1 MAGSGYC
8 LMNNSN
14 PKNNQAHN
22 TVSGMGNSEANKTPV
37 NKRSHT
43 PIFQRVTL
51 FIIWAWLIVFALIPN
66 ILVLLAS
73 FLTRDEDTFL
83 ALPLTLDSYLRFVDP
98 LYVKVFLHSLSMA
111 SITTLICLLLGYPFA
126 WLVSRVAK
134 RWQSFLML
142 LLIIPFWTNSLVRLY
157 AVKLIIAANGLLS
170 SALIAMGLI
179 DEPLQILYTQK
190 AVIGGLVY
198 LLFPFMV
205 LPLYAVFT
213 DLREDIIL
221 ASKDLGANKYQ
232 TFWHIILPLTTPGI
246 ISGVLLVL
254 LPAMGM
260 FYVADI
266 LGGSRNLLV
275 GNIIKSQFLDARDW
289 PFGAAASVLL
299 TLTMA
304 ILIAA
309 YYASSKRIGKTDYNE
324 VA

>member
-1 MAGSGYC
+1 
-8 LMNNSN
+8 MNKSILPNTAAN
-14 PKNNQAHN
+14 LRNN
-22 TVSGMGNSEANKTPV
+22 G
-37 NKRSHT
+37 RL
-43 PIFQRVTL
+43 FQRVTL
-51 FIIWAWLIVFALIPN
+51 FVIWAWLIIFALIPN
-66 ILVLLAS
+66 ILVVLAS
-73 FLTRDEDTFL
+73 FLTRDEDKFL
-83 ALPLTLDSYLRFVDP
+83 ALPVTIDNYLRFVDP

-111 SITTLICLLLGYPFA
+111 SVTTIICLLLGYPFA
-126 WLVSRVAK
+126 WLVSRTSK

-157 AVKLIIAANGLLS
+157 AVKLIMAANGLLS
-170 SALIAMGLI
+170 SALIGMGLI
-179 DEPLQILYTQK
+179 NEPLQILYTEK

-213 DLREDIIL
+213 DLRQDIVL
-221 ASKDLGANKYQ
+221 ASKDLGANKFQ
-232 TFWHIILPLTTPGI
+232 TFWHVILPLTTPGI

-254 LPAMGM
+254 LSAMGM

-309 YYASSKRIGKTDYNE
+309 YYASSKRIGKTDHNE

>member
-1 MAGSGYC
+1 MAGSGSY
-8 LMNNSN
+8 LMNKSIVPDNSV
-14 PKNNQAHN
+14 N
-22 TVSGMGNSEANKTPV
+22 TATHTAS
-37 NKRSHT
+37 RS
-43 PIFQRVTL
+43 PLFQRVTL
-51 FIIWAWLIVFALIPN
+51 FVIWAWLIVFALIPN
-66 ILVLLAS
+66 ILVVLAS
-73 FLTRDEDTFL
+73 FMTRDEDSFL
-83 ALPLTLDSYLRFVDP
+83 ALPLTAESYLRFIDP

-111 SITTLICLLLGYPFA
+111 SITTLICLILGYPFA
-126 WLVSRVAK
+126 WLVSRVSK
-134 RWQSFLML
+134 KWQSFLML

-170 SALIAMGLI
+170 SALIGMGLI

-213 DLREDIIL
+213 DLRDDIVL
-221 ASKDLGANKYQ
+221 ASKDLGANKFQ
-232 TFWHIILPLTTPGI
+232 TFWHVILPLTTPGI

-299 TLTMA
+299 TATMA

-309 YYASSKRIGKTDYNE
+309 YYASSKRIGKTDHNE

>member
-1 MAGSGYC
+1 MAGSGSY
-8 LMNNSN
+8 LMNKSIVPDNSV
-14 PKNNQAHN
+14 N
-22 TVSGMGNSEANKTPV
+22 TATHTAS
-37 NKRSHT
+37 RS
-43 PIFQRVTL
+43 PLFQRVTL
-51 FIIWAWLIVFALIPN
+51 FVIWAWLIVFALIPN
-66 ILVLLAS
+66 ILVVLAS
-73 FLTRDEDTFL
+73 FMTRDEDSFL
-83 ALPLTLDSYLRFVDP
+83 ALPLTAESYLRFIDP

-111 SITTLICLLLGYPFA
+111 SITTLICLILGYPFA
-126 WLVSRVAK
+126 WLVSRVSK
-134 RWQSFLML
+134 KWQSFLML

-170 SALIAMGLI
+170 SALIGMGLI

-213 DLREDIIL
+213 DLRDDIVL
-221 ASKDLGANKYQ
+221 ASKDLGANKFQ
-232 TFWHIILPLTTPGI
+232 TFCHVILPLTTPGI

-299 TLTMA
+299 TATMA

-309 YYASSKRIGKTDYNE
+309 YYASSKRIGKTDHNE

>member
-1 MAGSGYC
+1 
-8 LMNNSN
+8 MNKPTSPSAVPNKPVSKQPAAKMYDNSR
-14 PKNNQAHN
+14 
-22 TVSGMGNSEANKTPV
+22 T
-37 NKRSHT
+37 
-43 PIFQRVTL
+43 FQRATL
-51 FIIWAWLIVFALIPN
+51 VVIWAWLIIFALIPN
-66 ILVLLAS
+66 LLVLLAS
-73 FLTRDEDTFL
+73 FLTRDEDTFIAAPVTL
-83 ALPLTLDSYLRFVDP
+83 ANYLRFVDP
-98 LYVKVFLHSLSMA
+98 LYIKVFLHSLSMA
-111 SITTLICLLLGYPFA
+111 SITTIICLVLGYPFA
-126 WLVSRVAK
+126 WLVSRSAK
-134 RWQSFLML
+134 KWQSFLML

-157 AVKLIIAANGLLS
+157 AVKLIMAANGLLS
-170 SALIAMGLI
+170 SALIAMGI
-179 DEPLQILYTQK
+179 INEPLQILYTQK

-213 DLREDIIL
+213 DLRDDFVL

-232 TFWHIILPLTTPGI
+232 TFWHVILPLTTPGI

-309 YYASSKRIGKTDYNE
+309 YYASRKRIGKTDYNE

>member
-1 MAGSGYC
+1 
-8 LMNNSN
+8 MNNSIK
-14 PKNNQAHN
+14 KNNSEN
-22 TVSGMGNSEANKTPV
+22 TTDSVNTMTPAAS
-37 NKRSHT
+37 KS
-43 PIFQRVTL
+43 PLFQRVTL
-51 FIIWAWLIVFALIPN
+51 FVIWAWLIVFALIPN
-66 ILVLLAS
+66 ILVVLAS
-73 FLTRDEDTFL
+73 FMTRDEDMFL
-83 ALPLTLDSYLRFVDP
+83 ALPLNAESYLRFIDP
-98 LYVKVFLHSLSMA
+98 LYLKVFLHSLSMA
-111 SITTLICLLLGYPFA
+111 SITTLICLALGYPFA
-126 WLVSRVAK
+126 WLVSRVSK
-134 RWQSFLML
+134 KWQSFLML

-170 SALIAMGLI
+170 SALIGMGLI

-213 DLREDIIL
+213 DLRDDIVL
-221 ASKDLGANKYQ
+221 ASKDLGANKFQ
-232 TFWHIILPLTTPGI
+232 TFWHVILPLTTPGI

-299 TLTMA
+299 TATMA

-309 YYASSKRIGKTDYNE
+309 YYASSKRIGKTDHNE

>member
-1 MAGSGYC
+1 MAGSGSY
-8 LMNNSN
+8 LMNKS
-14 PKNNQAHN
+14 
-22 TVSGMGNSEANKTPV
+22 NKTNNLV
-37 NKRSHT
+37 NTSNSVNTMT
-43 PIFQRVTL
+43 PAASKSPLFQRVTL
-51 FIIWAWLIVFALIPN
+51 FVIWAWLIVFALIPN
-66 ILVLLAS
+66 ILVVLAS
-73 FLTRDEDTFL
+73 FMTRDEDTFL
-83 ALPLTLDSYLRFVDP
+83 ALPLNAESYLRFIDP
-98 LYVKVFLHSLSMA
+98 LYLKVFLHSLSMA
-111 SITTLICLLLGYPFA
+111 SITTLICLALGYPFA
-126 WLVSRVAK
+126 WLVSRVSK
-134 RWQSFLML
+134 KWQSFLML

-170 SALIAMGLI
+170 TALIAMGLI
-179 DEPLQILYTQK
+179 DEPLQILYTEK

-213 DLREDIIL
+213 DLRDDIVL
-221 ASKDLGANKYQ
+221 ASKDLGANKFQ
-232 TFWHIILPLTTPGI
+232 TFWHVILPLTTPGI

-309 YYASSKRIGKTDYNE
+309 YYASSKRIGKTDHNE

>member
-1 MAGSGYC
+1 MAGSGSY
-8 LMNNSN
+8 LMNKS
-14 PKNNQAHN
+14 
-22 TVSGMGNSEANKTPV
+22 NKTNNLV
-37 NKRSHT
+37 NTSNSVNTMT
-43 PIFQRVTL
+43 PAASKSPLFQRVTL
-51 FIIWAWLIVFALIPN
+51 FVIWAWLIVFALIPN
-66 ILVLLAS
+66 ILVVLAS
-73 FLTRDEDTFL
+73 FMTRDEDTFL
-83 ALPLTLDSYLRFVDP
+83 ALPLNAESYLRFIDP
-98 LYVKVFLHSLSMA
+98 LYLKVFLHSLSMA
-111 SITTLICLLLGYPFA
+111 SITTLICLALGYPFA

-134 RWQSFLML
+134 KWQSFLML

-170 SALIAMGLI
+170 TALIAMGLI
-179 DEPLQILYTQK
+179 DEPLQILYTEK

-213 DLREDIIL
+213 DLRDDIVL
-221 ASKDLGANKYQ
+221 ASKDLGANKFQ
-232 TFWHIILPLTTPGI
+232 TFWHVILPLTTPGI

-309 YYASSKRIGKTDYNE
+309 YYASSKRIGKTDHNE

>member
-1 MAGSGYC
+1 MAGSGSY
-8 LMNNSN
+8 LMNKSIVPDNSV
-14 PKNNQAHN
+14 N
-22 TVSGMGNSEANKTPV
+22 TATHTAS
-37 NKRSHT
+37 RS
-43 PIFQRVTL
+43 PLFQRVTL
-51 FIIWAWLIVFALIPN
+51 FVIWAWLIVFALTPN
-66 ILVLLAS
+66 ILVVLAS
-73 FLTRDEDTFL
+73 FMTRDEDRFL
-83 ALPLTLDSYLRFVDP
+83 ALPLTAESYLRFIDP

-111 SITTLICLLLGYPFA
+111 SITTLICLILGYPFA
-126 WLVSRVAK
+126 WLVSRVSK
-134 RWQSFLML
+134 KWQSFLML

-170 SALIAMGLI
+170 SALIGMGLI

-213 DLREDIIL
+213 DLRDDIVL
-221 ASKDLGANKYQ
+221 ASKDLGANKFQ
-232 TFWHIILPLTTPGI
+232 TFWHVILPLTTPGI

-299 TLTMA
+299 TATMA

-309 YYASSKRIGKTDYNE
+309 YYASSKRIGKTDHNE

>member
-1 MAGSGYC
+1 MVGSGSY
-8 LMNNSN
+8 LMNKSIVPDNSV
-14 PKNNQAHN
+14 N
-22 TVSGMGNSEANKTPV
+22 TATHTAS
-37 NKRSHT
+37 RS
-43 PIFQRVTL
+43 PLFQRVTL
-51 FIIWAWLIVFALIPN
+51 FVIWAWLIVFALIPN
-66 ILVLLAS
+66 ILVVLAS
-73 FLTRDEDTFL
+73 FMTRDEDSFL
-83 ALPLTLDSYLRFVDP
+83 ALPLTAESYLRFIDP

-111 SITTLICLLLGYPFA
+111 SITTLICLILGYPFA
-126 WLVSRVAK
+126 WLVSRVSK
-134 RWQSFLML
+134 KWQSFLML

-170 SALIAMGLI
+170 SALIGMGLI

-213 DLREDIIL
+213 DLRDDIVL
-221 ASKDLGANKYQ
+221 ASKDLGANKFQ
-232 TFWHIILPLTTPGI
+232 TFWHVILPLTTPGI

-309 YYASSKRIGKTDYNE
+309 YYASSKRIGKTDHNE

>member
-1 MAGSGYC
+1 MAGSGSY

-14 PKNNQAHN
+14 KTNNLVN
-22 TVSGMGNSEANKTPV
+22 TSKSVNTMTPAAS
-37 NKRSHT
+37 KS
-43 PIFQRVTL
+43 PLFQRVTL
-51 FIIWAWLIVFALIPN
+51 FVIWAWLIVFALIPN
-66 ILVLLAS
+66 ILVVLAS
-73 FLTRDEDTFL
+73 FMTRDEDTFL
-83 ALPLTLDSYLRFVDP
+83 ALPLNAESYLRFIDP
-98 LYVKVFLHSLSMA
+98 LYLKVFLHSLSMA
-111 SITTLICLLLGYPFA
+111 SITTLICLALGYPFA
-126 WLVSRVAK
+126 WLVSRVSK
-134 RWQSFLML
+134 KWQSFLML

-170 SALIAMGLI
+170 TALIAMGLI
-179 DEPLQILYTQK
+179 DEPLQILYTEK

-213 DLREDIIL
+213 DLRDDIVL
-221 ASKDLGANKYQ
+221 ASKDLGANKFQ
-232 TFWHIILPLTTPGI
+232 TFWHVILPLTTPGI

-309 YYASSKRIGKTDYNE
+309 YYASSKRIGKTDHNE

>member
-1 MAGSGYC
+1 
-8 LMNNSN
+8 MNKSILPNTATN
-14 PKNNQAHN
+14 LRNN
-22 TVSGMGNSEANKTPV
+22 G
-37 NKRSHT
+37 RL
-43 PIFQRVTL
+43 FQRVTL
-51 FIIWAWLIVFALIPN
+51 FVIWAWLIIFALIPN
-66 ILVLLAS
+66 ILVVLAS
-73 FLTRDEDTFL
+73 FLTRDEDKFL
-83 ALPLTLDSYLRFVDP
+83 ALPVTIDNYLRFVDP

-111 SITTLICLLLGYPFA
+111 SVTTIICLLLGYPFA
-126 WLVSRVAK
+126 WLVSRTSK

-157 AVKLIIAANGLLS
+157 AVKLIMAANGLLS
-170 SALIAMGLI
+170 SALIGMGFI
-179 DEPLQILYTQK
+179 NEPLQILYTEK

-213 DLREDIIL
+213 DLRQDIVL
-221 ASKDLGANKYQ
+221 ASKDLGANKFQ
-232 TFWHIILPLTTPGI
+232 TFWHVILPLTTPGI

-309 YYASSKRIGKTDYNE
+309 YYASSKRIGKTDHNE

>member
-1 MAGSGYC
+1 M
-8 LMNNSN
+8 
-14 PKNNQAHN
+14 
-22 TVSGMGNSEANKTPV
+22 TPAAS
-37 NKRSHT
+37 KS
-43 PIFQRVTL
+43 PLFQRVTL
-51 FIIWAWLIVFALIPN
+51 FVIWAWLIVFALIPN
-66 ILVLLAS
+66 ILVVLAS
-73 FLTRDEDTFL
+73 FMTRDEDMFL
-83 ALPLTLDSYLRFVDP
+83 ALPLNAESYLRFIDP
-98 LYVKVFLHSLSMA
+98 LYLKVFLHSLSMA
-111 SITTLICLLLGYPFA
+111 SITTLICLALGYPFA
-126 WLVSRVAK
+126 WLVSRVSK
-134 RWQSFLML
+134 KWQSFLML

-170 SALIAMGLI
+170 SALIGMGLI

-213 DLREDIIL
+213 DLRDDIVL
-221 ASKDLGANKYQ
+221 ASKDLGANKFQ
-232 TFWHIILPLTTPGI
+232 TFWHVILPLTTPGI

-299 TLTMA
+299 TATMA

-309 YYASSKRIGKTDYNE
+309 YYASSKRIGKTDHNE

>member
-1 MAGSGYC
+1 
-8 LMNNSN
+8 MNKSTA
-14 PKNNQAHN
+14 PN
-22 TVSGMGNSEANKTPV
+22 TVTASSRSKTPL
-37 NKRSHT
+37 
-43 PIFQRVTL
+43 FQRVTL
-51 FIIWAWLIVFALIPN
+51 FVIWAWLIIFALIPN
-66 ILVLLAS
+66 ILVVLAS
-73 FLTRDEDTFL
+73 FLTRDDDTFL
-83 ALPLTLDSYLRFVDP
+83 SMPLTMQNYLRFVDP

-111 SITTLICLLLGYPFA
+111 SITTIICLLLGYPFA
-126 WLVSRVAK
+126 WLVSRTSK

-157 AVKLIIAANGLLS
+157 AVKLIMAANGLLS
-170 SALIAMGLI
+170 SALIAIGLI

-213 DLREDIIL
+213 DLRDDIVL
-221 ASKDLGANKYQ
+221 ASKDLGANNLQ
-232 TFWHIILPLTTPGI
+232 TFWHVILPLTTPGI

-309 YYASSKRIGKTDYNE
+309 YYASSKRIGKTDHNE

>member
-1 MAGSGYC
+1 MAGSGFY
-8 LMNNSN
+8 LMNKSTLSN
-14 PKNNQAHN
+14 AISHSKNN
-22 TVSGMGNSEANKTPV
+22 G
-37 NKRSHT
+37 RL
-43 PIFQRVTL
+43 FQRVTL
-51 FIIWAWLIVFALIPN
+51 FVIWAWLIIFALLPN
-66 ILVLLAS
+66 ILVVLAS
-73 FLTRDEDTFL
+73 FLTRDEDKFL
-83 ALPLTLDSYLRFVDP
+83 AMPLTVENYLRFIDP

-111 SITTLICLLLGYPFA
+111 AITTLICLLLGYPFA
-126 WLVSRVAK
+126 WLISRVSK
-134 RWQSFLML
+134 KWQSFLML

-157 AVKLIIAANGLLS
+157 AVKLILAANGLLS
-170 SALIAMGLI
+170 SALIGAGLI
-179 DEPLQILYTQK
+179 NEPLQILYTQK

-213 DLREDIIL
+213 DLRDDIVL
-221 ASKDLGANKYQ
+221 ASKDLGANKFQ
-232 TFWHIILPLTTPGI
+232 TFWHVILPLTTPGI

-309 YYASSKRIGKTDYNE
+309 YYASSKRIGKTDHNE

>member
-1 MAGSGYC
+1 MDGSGYY
-8 LMNNSN
+8 LMNKSN
-14 PKNNQAHN
+14 LPNTAANNRNNGQL
-22 TVSGMGNSEANKTPV
+22 
-37 NKRSHT
+37 
-43 PIFQRVTL
+43 FQRVTL
-51 FIIWAWLIVFALIPN
+51 FVIWAWLIIFALIPN
-66 ILVLLAS
+66 ILVILAS
-73 FLTRDEDTFL
+73 FLTRDENQFL
-83 ALPLTLDSYLRFVDP
+83 ALPMTMENYLRFADP
-98 LYVKVFLHSLSMA
+98 LYIKVFLHSLSMA
-111 SITTLICLLLGYPFA
+111 SIATVICLLLGYPFA
-126 WLVSRVAK
+126 WIVSRTSK

-157 AVKLIIAANGLLS
+157 AVKLIMAANGLLS
-170 SALIAMGLI
+170 TALIAMGFI
-179 DEPLQILYTQK
+179 EEPLQILYTEK

-213 DLREDIIL
+213 DLRDDIVL
-221 ASKDLGANKYQ
+221 ASKDLGANKFQ
-232 TFWHIILPLTTPGI
+232 TFWHVILPLTTPGI

-309 YYASSKRIGKTDYNE
+309 YYASSKRIGKTDHNE

>member
-1 MAGSGYC
+1 
-8 LMNNSN
+8 MNKSN
-14 PKNNQAHN
+14 MSNIAA
-22 TVSGMGNSEANKTPV
+22 ANV
-37 NKRSHT
+37 NKQPNKPNKKQAKKQQGGRL
-43 PIFQRVTL
+43 FQRVTV
-51 FIIWAWLIVFALIPN
+51 FVIWAWLVIFALIPN
-66 ILVLLAS
+66 ILVVLAS
-73 FLTRDEDTFL
+73 IMTRDDDTFL
-83 ALPLTLDSYLRFVDP
+83 AFPLTVESYLRFVDP

-111 SITTLICLLLGYPFA
+111 AITTLICLLLGYPFA
-126 WLVSRVAK
+126 WLISRTSK

-170 SALIAMGLI
+170 TALIGIGLI

-205 LPLYAVFT
+205 MPLYAVFT
-213 DLREDIIL
+213 DMRQDIVL
-221 ASKDLGANKYQ
+221 ASKDLGANKLQ

-275 GNIIKSQFLDARDW
+275 GNIIKAQFLDARDW

-299 TLTMA
+299 TVAMA

-309 YYASSKRIGKTDYNE
+309 YYASSKRIGKTDHHD
-324 VA
+324 VS

>member
-1 MAGSGYC
+1 MPPAASKSP
-8 LMNNSN
+8 L
-14 PKNNQAHN
+14 
-22 TVSGMGNSEANKTPV
+22 
-37 NKRSHT
+37 
-43 PIFQRVTL
+43 FQRVTL
-51 FIIWAWLIVFALIPN
+51 FVIWAWLIVFALIPN
-66 ILVLLAS
+66 ILVVLAS
-73 FLTRDEDTFL
+73 FMTRDEDTFL
-83 ALPLTLDSYLRFVDP
+83 ALPLNAESYLRFIDP
-98 LYVKVFLHSLSMA
+98 LYLKVFLHSLSMA
-111 SITTLICLLLGYPFA
+111 SITTLICLALGYPFA
-126 WLVSRVAK
+126 WLVSRVSK
-134 RWQSFLML
+134 KWQSFLMS

-170 SALIAMGLI
+170 TALIAMGLI
-179 DEPLQILYTQK
+179 DEPLQILYTEK

-213 DLREDIIL
+213 DLRDDIVL
-221 ASKDLGANKYQ
+221 ASKDLGANKFQ
-232 TFWHIILPLTTPGI
+232 TFWHVILPLTTPGI

-309 YYASSKRIGKTDYNE
+309 YYASSKRIGKTDHNE

>member
-1 MAGSGYC
+1 
-8 LMNNSN
+8 MNKSIVPDNSV
-14 PKNNQAHN
+14 N
-22 TVSGMGNSEANKTPV
+22 TATHTAS
-37 NKRSHT
+37 RS
-43 PIFQRVTL
+43 PLFQRVTL
-51 FIIWAWLIVFALIPN
+51 FVIWAWLIVFALIPN
-66 ILVLLAS
+66 ILVVLAS
-73 FLTRDEDTFL
+73 FMTRDEDSFL
-83 ALPLTLDSYLRFVDP
+83 ALPLTAESYLRFIDP

-111 SITTLICLLLGYPFA
+111 SITTLICLILGYPFA
-126 WLVSRVAK
+126 WLVSRVSK
-134 RWQSFLML
+134 KWQSFLML

-170 SALIAMGLI
+170 SALIGMGLI

-213 DLREDIIL
+213 DLRDDIVL
-221 ASKDLGANKYQ
+221 ASKDLGANKFQ
-232 TFWHIILPLTTPGI
+232 TFWHVILPLTTPGI

-299 TLTMA
+299 TATMA

-309 YYASSKRIGKTDYNE
+309 YYASSKRIGKTDHNE

>member
-1 MAGSGYC
+1 M
-8 LMNNSN
+8 
-14 PKNNQAHN
+14 
-22 TVSGMGNSEANKTPV
+22 
-37 NKRSHT
+37 
-43 PIFQRVTL
+43 FQRVTV
-51 FIIWAWLIVFALIPN
+51 FVIWAWLIIFALIPN
-66 ILVLLAS
+66 ILVIAAS
-73 FLTRDEDTFL
+73 FLTRDENSFI
-83 ALPLTLDSYLRFVDP
+83 ALPITIDNYLRFVDP

-111 SITTLICLLLGYPFA
+111 SITTIICLLLGYPFA
-126 WLVSRVAK
+126 WLVSRTSN

-157 AVKLIIAANGLLS
+157 AVKLIMAANGLLS
-170 SALIAMGLI
+170 TALIAMGLI

-213 DLREDIIL
+213 DMRDDLVL

-232 TFWHIILPLTTPGI
+232 TFWHVILPLTTPGI

>member
-1 MAGSGYC
+1 MAGSGSY
-8 LMNNSN
+8 LMNKSIVPDNSV
-14 PKNNQAHN
+14 N
-22 TVSGMGNSEANKTPV
+22 TATHTAS
-37 NKRSHT
+37 RS
-43 PIFQRVTL
+43 PLFQRVTL
-51 FIIWAWLIVFALIPN
+51 FVIWAWLIVFALIPN
-66 ILVLLAS
+66 ILVVLAS
-73 FLTRDEDTFL
+73 FMTRDEDSFL
-83 ALPLTLDSYLRFVDP
+83 ALPLTAESYLRFIDP

-111 SITTLICLLLGYPFA
+111 SITTLICLILGYPFA
-126 WLVSRVAK
+126 WLVSRVSK
-134 RWQSFLML
+134 KWQSFLML

-170 SALIAMGLI
+170 SALIGMGLI

-213 DLREDIIL
+213 DLRDDIVL
-221 ASKDLGANKYQ
+221 ASKDLGANKFQ
-232 TFWHIILPLTTPGI
+232 TFWHVILPLTTPGI

-299 TLTMA
+299 TATMA

-309 YYASSKRIGKTDYNE
+309 YYASGKRIGKTDHNE

>member
-1 MAGSGYC
+1 
-8 LMNNSN
+8 MNKSILSN
-14 PKNNQAHN
+14 TAANLRNN
-22 TVSGMGNSEANKTPV
+22 G
-37 NKRSHT
+37 RL
-43 PIFQRVTL
+43 FQRVTL
-51 FIIWAWLIVFALIPN
+51 FVIWAWLIIFALIPN
-66 ILVLLAS
+66 ILVVLAS
-73 FLTRDEDTFL
+73 FLTRDEDKFL
-83 ALPLTLDSYLRFVDP
+83 ALPVTIDNYLRFVDP

-111 SITTLICLLLGYPFA
+111 SVTTIICLLLGYPFA
-126 WLVSRVAK
+126 WLVSRTSK

-157 AVKLIIAANGLLS
+157 AVKLIMAANGLLS
-170 SALIAMGLI
+170 SALIGMGLI
-179 DEPLQILYTQK
+179 NEPLQILYTEK

-213 DLREDIIL
+213 DLRQDIVL
-221 ASKDLGANKYQ
+221 ASKDLGANKFQ
-232 TFWHIILPLTTPGI
+232 TFWHVILPLTTPGI

-309 YYASSKRIGKTDYNE
+309 YYASSKRIGKTDHNE

>member
-1 MAGSGYC
+1 MAGSGSY

-14 PKNNQAHN
+14 KTNNLVN
-22 TVSGMGNSEANKTPV
+22 TTDSV
-37 NKRSHT
+37 NTMPPAASKS
-43 PIFQRVTL
+43 PLFQRVTL
-51 FIIWAWLIVFALIPN
+51 FVIWAWLIVFALIPN
-66 ILVLLAS
+66 ILVVLAS
-73 FLTRDEDTFL
+73 FMTRDEDTFL
-83 ALPLTLDSYLRFVDP
+83 ALPLNAESYLRFIDP
-98 LYVKVFLHSLSMA
+98 LYLKVFLHSLSMA
-111 SITTLICLLLGYPFA
+111 SITTLICLALGYPFA
-126 WLVSRVAK
+126 WLVSRVSK
-134 RWQSFLML
+134 KWQSFLML

-170 SALIAMGLI
+170 TALIAMGLI
-179 DEPLQILYTQK
+179 DEPLQILYTEK

-213 DLREDIIL
+213 DLRDDIVL
-221 ASKDLGANKYQ
+221 ASKDLGANKFQ
-232 TFWHIILPLTTPGI
+232 TFWHVILPLTTPGI

>member
-1 MAGSGYC
+1 MVGSGSY
-8 LMNNSN
+8 LMNNSIK
-14 PKNNQAHN
+14 KNNSEN
-22 TVSGMGNSEANKTPV
+22 TTDSVNTMTPAAS
-37 NKRSHT
+37 KS
-43 PIFQRVTL
+43 PLFQRVTL
-51 FIIWAWLIVFALIPN
+51 FVIWAWLIVFALIPN
-66 ILVLLAS
+66 ILVVLAS
-73 FLTRDEDTFL
+73 FMTRDEDMFL
-83 ALPLTLDSYLRFVDP
+83 ALPLNAESYLRFIDP
-98 LYVKVFLHSLSMA
+98 LYLKVFLHSLSMA
-111 SITTLICLLLGYPFA
+111 SITTLICLALGYPFA
-126 WLVSRVAK
+126 WLVSRVSK
-134 RWQSFLML
+134 KWQSFLML

-170 SALIAMGLI
+170 TALIAMGLI
-179 DEPLQILYTQK
+179 DEPLQILYTEK

-213 DLREDIIL
+213 DLRDDIVL
-221 ASKDLGANKYQ
+221 ASKDLGANKFQ
-232 TFWHIILPLTTPGI
+232 TFWHVILPLTTPGI

-309 YYASSKRIGKTDYNE
+309 YYASSKRIGKTDHNE

>member
-1 MAGSGYC
+1 
-8 LMNNSN
+8 MNKSILPNTAAN
-14 PKNNQAHN
+14 LRNN
-22 TVSGMGNSEANKTPV
+22 G
-37 NKRSHT
+37 RL
-43 PIFQRVTL
+43 FQRVTL
-51 FIIWAWLIVFALIPN
+51 FVIWAWLIIFAFIPN
-66 ILVLLAS
+66 ILVVLAS
-73 FLTRDEDTFL
+73 FLTRDEDKFL
-83 ALPLTLDSYLRFVDP
+83 ALPVTIDNYLRFVDP

-111 SITTLICLLLGYPFA
+111 SVTTIICLLLGYPFA
-126 WLVSRVAK
+126 WLVSRTSK

-157 AVKLIIAANGLLS
+157 AVKLIMAANGLLS
-170 SALIAMGLI
+170 SALIGMGFI
-179 DEPLQILYTQK
+179 NEPLQILYTEK

-213 DLREDIIL
+213 DLRQDIVL
-221 ASKDLGANKYQ
+221 ASKDLGANKFQ
-232 TFWHIILPLTTPGI
+232 TFWHVILPLTTPGI

-309 YYASSKRIGKTDYNE
+309 YYASSKRIGKTDHNE

>member
-1 MAGSGYC
+1 
-8 LMNNSN
+8 MNKSIVPDNSV
-14 PKNNQAHN
+14 N
-22 TVSGMGNSEANKTPV
+22 TATHTAS
-37 NKRSHT
+37 RS
-43 PIFQRVTL
+43 PLFQRVTL
-51 FIIWAWLIVFALIPN
+51 FVIWAWLIVFALIPN
-66 ILVLLAS
+66 ILVVLAS
-73 FLTRDEDTFL
+73 FMTRDEDSFL
-83 ALPLTLDSYLRFVDP
+83 ALPLTAESYLRFIDP

-111 SITTLICLLLGYPFA
+111 SITTLICLILGYPFA
-126 WLVSRVAK
+126 WLVSRVSK
-134 RWQSFLML
+134 KWQSFLML

-170 SALIAMGLI
+170 SALIGMGLI

-213 DLREDIIL
+213 DLRDDIVL
-221 ASKDLGANKYQ
+221 ASKDLGANKFQ
-232 TFWHIILPLTTPGI
+232 TFWHVILPLTTPGI

-299 TLTMA
+299 TATMA

-309 YYASSKRIGKTDYNE
+309 YYASSKRIGKIDHNE

>member
-1 MAGSGYC
+1 MAGSGSY

-14 PKNNQAHN
+14 KTNDLVN
-22 TVSGMGNSEANKTPV
+22 TDNSVNAITPAAS
-37 NKRSHT
+37 KS
-43 PIFQRVTL
+43 PLFQRVTL
-51 FIIWAWLIVFALIPN
+51 FVIWAWLIVFALIPN
-66 ILVLLAS
+66 ILVVLAS
-73 FLTRDEDTFL
+73 FMTRDEDTFL
-83 ALPLTLDSYLRFVDP
+83 ALPLNAESYLRFIDP
-98 LYVKVFLHSLSMA
+98 LYLNVFLHSLSMA

-126 WLVSRVAK
+126 WLVSRVSK
-134 RWQSFLML
+134 KWQSFLML

-213 DLREDIIL
+213 DLRDDIVL
-221 ASKDLGANKYQ
+221 ASKDLGANKFQ
-232 TFWHIILPLTTPGI
+232 TFWHVILPLTTPGI

-309 YYASSKRIGKTDYNE
+309 YYASSKRIGKTDHNE

>member
-1 MAGSGYC
+1 
-8 LMNNSN
+8 MNNSN
-14 PKNNQAHN
+14 KTNDLVN
-22 TVSGMGNSEANKTPV
+22 TDNSVNTSNSVNAITPAAS
-37 NKRSHT
+37 KS
-43 PIFQRVTL
+43 PLFQRVTL
-51 FIIWAWLIVFALIPN
+51 FVIWAWLIVFALIPN
-66 ILVLLAS
+66 ILVVLAS
-73 FLTRDEDTFL
+73 FMTRDEDTFL
-83 ALPLTLDSYLRFVDP
+83 ALPLNAESYLRFIDP
-98 LYVKVFLHSLSMA
+98 LYLKVFLHSLSMA

-126 WLVSRVAK
+126 WLVSRVSK
-134 RWQSFLML
+134 KWQSFLML

-213 DLREDIIL
+213 DLRDDIVL
-221 ASKDLGANKYQ
+221 ASKDLGANKFQ
-232 TFWHIILPLTTPGI
+232 TFWHVILPLTTPGI

-309 YYASSKRIGKTDYNE
+309 YYASSKRIGKTDHNE

>member
-1 MAGSGYC
+1 M
-8 LMNNSN
+8 
-14 PKNNQAHN
+14 
-22 TVSGMGNSEANKTPV
+22 
-37 NKRSHT
+37 
-43 PIFQRVTL
+43 
-51 FIIWAWLIVFALIPN
+51 
-66 ILVLLAS
+66 
-73 FLTRDEDTFL
+73 
-83 ALPLTLDSYLRFVDP
+83 
-98 LYVKVFLHSLSMA
+98 
-111 SITTLICLLLGYPFA
+111 
-126 WLVSRVAK
+126 SRTSK

-157 AVKLIIAANGLLS
+157 AVKLIMAANGLLS
-170 SALIAMGLI
+170 SALIGMGLI
-179 DEPLQILYTQK
+179 NEPLQILYTEK

-213 DLREDIIL
+213 DLRQDIVL
-221 ASKDLGANKYQ
+221 ASKDLGANKFQ
-232 TFWHIILPLTTPGI
+232 TFWHVILPLTTPGI

-309 YYASSKRIGKTDYNE
+309 YYASSKRIGKTDHNE